1 MFKVLGI
8 YNFGKPIK
16 LYCANTYPVWY
27 SIIINKWRE
36 KRKWIDFSTWIQR
49 RNLVTFKLKY
59 SFSKQYAN
67 YIKETYDGLDEI
79 DTCYESD
86 IAAIDENL
94 ISSRYSFVF
103 LADEH
108 FCEDYINPKIFTY
121 FKKYIVPVLLTV
133 SKNHKWALPKNSYI
147 DVSNF
152 ATAKHL
158 VQYLQ
163 YLQQKSG
170 N

>member
-1 MFKVLGI
+1 MF
-8 YNFGKPIK
+8 
-16 LYCANTYPVWY
+16 
-27 SIIINKWRE
+27 
-36 KRKWIDFSTWIQR
+36 
-49 RNLVTFKLKY
+49 
-59 SFSKQYAN
+59 FSKQYAN

-163 YLQQKSG
+163 YLQQNPG
-170 N
+170 NYFLITVRAPL